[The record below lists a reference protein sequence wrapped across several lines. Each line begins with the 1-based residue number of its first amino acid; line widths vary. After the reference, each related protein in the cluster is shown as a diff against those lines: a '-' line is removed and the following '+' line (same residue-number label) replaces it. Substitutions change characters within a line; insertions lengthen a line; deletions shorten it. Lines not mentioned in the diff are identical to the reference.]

1 MSLEA
6 SPLNVEEIREDFP
19 VLDREVEGEPLV
31 YLDNA
36 ATSLTPEPVIDTVAE
51 YYREFNANV
60 HRGMHSMSQEAS
72 QEYERAHDVVAE
84 FLGASG
90 REEVVF
96 TGNTTEAV
104 NTVAFGWGMENV
116 DEDDNVVLTQME
128 HHSSLVP
135 WQQVAQRTG
144 AELRFIEVDD
154 GVVTEQAVD
163 EAIDEDTAA
172 VSVVHVSNV
181 YGTVTPVESIVERAH
196 EVGAK
201 VLVDGAQSAPNVPVD
216 VEELGCDFFAFSG
229 HKALGPTGTGALYGR
244 RELLEEMQPFEYG
257 GEMISKVEYDSATWA
272 DLPWKFEAGTQ
283 NVAGSIGLARALEYL
298 EDLGLE
304 NVHEHEC
311 ELTRYALE
319 QLEDDPDVEVYG
331 PPAGHD
337 ERCGVIS
344 FNVADAHSHDTSDLL
359 NSEGV
364 ATRSGHHCA
373 QPLMDLMGVPSTSRA
388 SFYLYNTR
396 EEADRFVEA
405 LDVVKEVFA

>member
-6 SPLNVEEIREDFP
+6 SPLNVEEVREDFP
-19 VLDREVEGEPLV
+19 VLQREVQDESLV

-36 ATSLTPEPVIDTVAE
+36 ATSLTPEPVVDAVTS
-51 YYREFNANV
+51 YYREMNANV

-72 QEYERAHDVVAE
+72 EEYERAHDVVAE
-84 FLGASG
+84 FIGADG
-90 REEVVF
+90 REEIAF
-96 TGNTTEAV
+96 TSNTTEGV
-104 NTVAFGWGMENV
+104 NTVAFGWGLENV
-116 DEDDNVVLTQME
+116 EEGDNIVLTQME

-144 AELRFIEVDD
+144 AELRFIGVDD
-154 GVVTEQAVD
+154 GVVTERAVD

-181 YGTVTPVESIVERAH
+181 FGTVTPVEYVAEKAH
-196 EVGAK
+196 DVGAR

-216 VEELGCDFFAFSG
+216 LDDIGCDFFVFSG
-229 HKALGPTGTGALYGR
+229 HKALGPTGTGVLYGR
-244 RELLEEMQPFEYG
+244 RELLEEMQPYEFG
-257 GEMISKVEYDSATWA
+257 GEMISRVEYESADWA
-272 DLPWKFEAGTQ
+272 DLPWKFEAGTP
-283 NVAGSIGLARALEYL
+283 NVAGGIGLARALEYL
-298 EDLGLE
+298 DDLGLE

-311 ELTRYALE
+311 RLTRYALE
-319 QLEDDPDVEVYG
+319 RLEDDPEVEVYG
-331 PPAGHD
+331 PPSGHGD
-337 ERCGVIS
+337 RCGVIS